1 LTFDKKLVGYLNDM
15 KFINLTPHDVTVINN
30 NNKRTF
36 HRDGTIARVSQI
48 SPTVVEVVDGVTI
61 SVVRFGDVVGL
72 PQPVDGVKF
81 IVSVLVKSACPNRTD
96 LVSPGDQIRDENGNV
111 IGCKQFFC

>member
-1 LTFDKKLVGYLNDM
+1 LTFDKKLVGYLNNM

-48 SPTVVEVVDGVTI
+48 STVVEVVDGVTI
-61 SVVRFGDVVGL
+61 SAVRFGDVVGL

-81 IVSVLVKSACPNRTD
+81 IVSALVKSACPNRTD